1 MSCLLQPWG
10 RAHVIHTEVGLD
22 PELVWI
28 AQEEKNLS
36 PLAGIEP

>member
-1 MSCLLQPWG
+1 MFCLLQPWG
-10 RAHVIHTEVGLD
+10 RAHVTHAEAGLD

-36 PLAGIEP
+36 ALPRIEP